1 MFYTK
6 EILIASIYKK
16 GEKVDRNRLYRMLL
30 LELDEL
36 LDERQLP
43 TRRIQDSGLP
53 TEIKKDRRVNSRRAD
68 DQQKTDEKLEA
79 LCILNSNK
87 TIKSALH

>member
-1 MFYTK
+1 MDK
-6 EILIASIYKK
+6 
-16 GEKVDRNRLYRMLL
+16 NRLYRMLL

-53 TEIKKDRRVNSRRAD
+53 TEIKKDRRVNTRRAD
-68 DQQKTDEKLEA
+68 DQRKTDEKLEA